1 MFKAIHVK
9 NFDFSLYG
17 PLPSKALE
25 EYKSKNNEILINIE
39 NLLLNENE
47 VFDVEKINN
56 ELFSNV
62 KPDIFLSHSHADQE
76 NVIKLAA
83 KIEYHTKLK
92 VFVDSGVWA
101 NAYDLLRKIDDKY
114 CYQSQTHTYSY
125 EKRNHTTAN
134 VFMILNA
141 ALHRVIDS
149 CELLLFLGTDNSI
162 NIQNLL
168 TENKYISS
176 PWIFSELQFANL
188 VKRNVPNRFLRPS
201 LESYDDI
208 RIAED
213 ASLIIKDAKFAYP
226 TPDSDFDLDN
236 EELRTWVSHLRFN
249 TYEHPLDLLYEF
261 DPKYPKELL
270 LG

>member
-1 MFKAIHVK
+1 MFKAIHVN
-9 NFDFSLYG
+9 NFDFSSYG
-17 PLPSKALE
+17 ALPTIALE
-25 EYKSKNNEILINIE
+25 KYKSKNNEILINIE
-39 NLLLNENE
+39 NLLLNEDE

-56 ELFSNV
+56 DLFVNV

-76 NVIKLAA
+76 DVIRLAA
-83 KIEYHTKLK
+83 KIEYYTELK

-101 NAYDLLRKIDDKY
+101 NAYELLKKIDDKY
-114 CYQSQTHTYSY
+114 CYQTQSNTYSY
-125 EKRNHTTAN
+125 DKRNHTTAN

-162 NIQNLL
+162 NIQNLF

-188 VKRNVPNRFLRPS
+188 VKRKIPKRFYKPTF
-201 LESYDDI
+201 ESYDDI

-226 TPDSDFDLDN
+226 TPDSDFNIDN
-236 EELRTWVSHLRFN
+236 KELSEWIRSLSMKTK
-249 TYEHPLDLLYEF
+249 EHPLDLLYDF
-261 DPKYPKELL
+261 DPNEIKELL